1 MTNLV
6 FFTRRWNRDSSIDSI
21 CTKCYRTIASA
32 NREDELAIRGK
43 TTSATPTNKS
53 SGRTPILTRQPGEAL
68 TKTTSK
74 RTDCQSAVRVKARDR
89 QTVGMTPHTRDCPLS
104 PKLTFLTP
112 FQADR
117 RTESGPA
124 RQGPAKPPDPRRYCR
139 LSRLAAHRTAH
150 LQSRFT
156 LSGLG
161 RYQRRHLMPSPS
173 NDDDVLAADRT
184 GILKSLVVVCRAGD
198 RGEQNSNYA
207 TRCLKFADRSRFGDL
222 TPATHANWCSS
233 SSYFARSISTFLW
246 AAIFLLMPYHGEER
260 AFIYSLSSAS

>member
-1 MTNLV
+1 M
-6 FFTRRWNRDSSIDSI
+6 R
-21 CTKCYRTIASA
+21 
-32 NREDELAIRGK
+32 K

-74 RTDCQSAVRVKARDR
+74 RTDCQSAVRGKARDR

-112 FQADR
+112 FQEDR

-124 RQGPAKPPDPRRYCR
+124 RQGPAKPPDPRRSYR

-161 RYQRRHLMPSPS
+161 KVSISETAFNALSS
-173 NDDDVLAADRT
+173 NDDDILAADRT
-184 GILKSLVVVCRAGD
+184 GILKSLVVVCRAAT
-198 RGEQNSNYA
+198 EENKTQTTPPEVSNSLTGLVSA
-207 TRCLKFADRSRFGDL
+207 T
-222 TPATHANWCSS
+222 
-233 SSYFARSISTFLW
+233 
-246 AAIFLLMPYHGEER
+246 
-260 AFIYSLSSAS
+260 